1 MTLFLAVAAAMLAAA
16 CAFVLVPLMRRR
28 RLPREEA
35 GALDVL
41 RDQAAQL
48 EAELARGE
56 LSADEY
62 ASERATLEARVLEEF
77 PASAGASA
85 APRPPG
91 VRTAIVLA
99 ATIPVL
105 SVLLYLALGTPAA
118 LDPVVARA
126 PADEKARTVSPQDI
140 ETMLERVR
148 ERLAR
153 EPDNLEG
160 WTVLARTLYVL
171 DRAGEAAQAF
181 ARASALAPQDATLLA
196 DWADA
201 LGVAQGRTLEGEP
214 EAIIA
219 RALAADPTQ
228 WKANA
233 LAGTLA
239 FDRKQYAK
247 AIEHWERVRAG
258 LPPGSPAAQS
268 IEASL
273 ADARQRAAGSTG
285 TASMETKPA
294 SARQGSAP
302 AAIARVAGT
311 VTLAR
316 SAQGVQPDDTLFV
329 YARAASGGRMPL
341 ALLRAKAR
349 DLPLTF
355 SLDDS
360 MAMTPA
366 ALLSSQREVIVT
378 ARISRSGEA
387 TPQPGDLEVSSAPVK
402 LGATGIALEIG
413 R

>member
-1 MTLFLAVAAAMLAAA
+1 MMLFLSVAVAMLAAA
-16 CAFVLVPLMRRR
+16 CAFVLVPLMRQRP
-28 RLPREEA
+28 LAQEQA

-48 EAELARGE
+48 EGELARGE
-56 LSADEY
+56 LSAEAY
-62 ASERATLEARVLEEF
+62 ASERAMLEARVLEE
-77 PASAGASA
+77 S
-85 APRPPG
+85 PG
-91 VRTAIVLA
+91 MPGSVAEQRHPGMRTAIVLA

-105 SVLLYLALGTPAA
+105 SALLYLALGTPAA
-118 LDPVVARA
+118 LGPLVARA
-126 PADEKARTVSPQDI
+126 PATEGARGTTPQDI
-140 ETMLERVR
+140 DAMLDRVR

-171 DRAGEAAQAF
+171 DRAPEAAQAF
-181 ARASALAPQDATLLA
+181 ERASALSPQDATLLA

-201 LGVAQGRTLEGEP
+201 LGVAQGRTLEGKP

-219 RALAADPTQ
+219 RALAVDPQQ

-247 AIEHWERVRAG
+247 AIEHWERVRASV
-258 LPPGSPAAQS
+258 PAGSPAAQS

-273 ADARQRAAGSTG
+273 ADARQRAA
-285 TASMETKPA
+285 
-294 SARQGSAP
+294 AP
-302 AAIARVAGT
+302 PGATSARVAGT

-341 ALLRAKAR
+341 ALVRAKAS
-349 DLPLTF
+349 DLPLAF

-366 ALLSSQREVIVT
+366 ALLSSQTEVIVT
-378 ARISRSGEA
+378 ARISRSGQA
-387 TPQPGDLEVSSAPVK
+387 TPQPGDLEVSSPPVK